1 MFKIVLEMIWYLI
14 FFAVLIFIYVQV
26 EKQIKK
32 FADYLYKKLKIDYHY
47 KDKIIDFIS
56 MFLVICA
63 ILYST
68 IFGYGFYLVTEK
80 IF

>member
-1 MFKIVLEMIWYLI
+1 MFKFFLELIWCLI
-14 FFAVLIFIYVQV
+14 FFVALIFIYGQV
-26 EKQIKK
+26 DKQINK
-32 FADYLYKKLKIDYHY
+32 FGDYLYKKLKIDYHY
-47 KDKIIDFIS
+47 KDKIIDFIC

>member
-1 MFKIVLEMIWYLI
+1 MFKIFIEMIWYLI

-26 EKQIKK
+26 DKQIKK
-32 FADYLYKKLKIDYHY
+32 FEDYLYKKLKIDYHY
-47 KDKIIDFIS
+47 KDKIIDFIG
-56 MFLVICA
+56 MFLAICA